1 MGDIIEIEGYSFTN
15 EKMAKQAQKEAEGVR
30 YVKARTDMT
39 KPEQVFSVYHKLLAQ
54 QMFQTPVGYEYLKEL
69 QEYLQSMPSV
79 KKRDIRPIP
88 VSSSLRINDTMGI
101 SEAWRGR
108 MKGVQRKLHVS
119 VMANVILVLLVLV
132 MFAITLSSDQTTI
145 LNYERKLQDRY
156 AQWEQELTQREQIV
170 REEEQM
176 LDLQFDTL
184 IDE

>member
-1 MGDIIEIEGYSFTN
+1 MENIIEIEGYSFTN

-30 YVKARTDMT
+30 YVKARTDMS
-39 KPEQVFSVYHKLLAQ
+39 KPEQVFSVYHRLLAQ
-54 QMFQTPVGYEYLKEL
+54 QMFQTPVGYAYLKEL
-69 QEYLQSMPSV
+69 QEYLKSMPGV
-79 KKRDIRPIP
+79 KKEDIRPIP
-88 VSSSLRINDTMGI
+88 VASTLRINDTMGI
-101 SEAWRGR
+101 SDTWRGR
-108 MKGVQRKLHVS
+108 MKRVQKKLHVS
-119 VMANVILVLLVLV
+119 VMANVILVILVIV

-156 AQWEQELTQREQIV
+156 AQWEQELTEREQIV